1 MRAPTRAF
9 LMMGLR
15 FQRGPAHVEIVRMEV
30 GKAAICRYTGDDYP
44 VDQHFALPLPQF
56 YEEYRLGHIVDLRT
70 QNRPTQLIAHGAR
83 QLSARWQ
90 LANDAQKNGA
100 RRKERYIL
108 EMRKLGPISFDMAT
122 DNKEVALI
130 TQQLRALGKGFRD
143 PKPPSRTTFWRWYST
158 YIRGGEAIE
167 SLLPRRRPTG
177 SNRASRLLPQ
187 VEEALQKALDEVIGG
202 SKKSIVDLA
211 EDIKATLVV
220 ANERRF
226 PHEPEFKIHTTTIA
240 RRVNQLPQ
248 KVKLARKFGEE
259 EAERRLRDVQKVE
272 DPDFPLQVVQTDH
285 TYFAHVTV
293 WDEELKK
300 RHKGIFLTA
309 FIDRRT
315 RMCLGYCV
323 HIRRHDTEV
332 VERCLTMAILPK
344 THFKLW
350 CPEAVGEWPCFG
362 LPFKIVFD
370 NGREFLADALMDLC
384 ERIAIHCNYAIGET
398 PEYKGTIERWF
409 RTLKDRLKRLRSPE
423 MMKKRPGLPR
433 DCMTLRELDAEVG
446 RWIVDTYHHSPHSA
460 LGKRKPIDVWNAEI
474 DNVHRPLASSVDD
487 VLATVGQRD
496 RRKLTS
502 KGIEFGC
509 DFYYSPELKDLLV
522 KLGPDAEK
530 VTIVYSSRTAHYI
543 FVVDPIDETYIKAT
557 NANSRCLPEF
567 TREHWEHVHEVGDA
581 LGVDVAT
588 PIGAGVALAS
598 VAAKDAALIENEN
611 ASPAAVAK
619 AARRHGTDLFGRE
632 AAEVDARAEKKAAE
646 LIQRVSG
653 SKKRGK
659 APSPPPAVEDAVE
672 VPQSDLTSAPLKVTS
687 LRRIDIRRL
696 TQ

>member
-1 MRAPTRAF
+1 
-9 LMMGLR
+9 MMGLR
-15 FQRGPAHVEIVRMEV
+15 FQRGPAHVEVVKMEV
-30 GKAAICRYTGDDYP
+30 GKAAICRYTGEGYP

-70 QNRPTQLIAHGAR
+70 QNRPTQLIAHAAR

-90 LANDAQKNGA
+90 LANDAQKKNA
-100 RRKERYIL
+100 RRKERYIAA
-108 EMRKLGPISFDMAT
+108 MRERGPISFDMPAG
-122 DNKEVALI
+122 NEKVALI
-130 TQQLRALGKGFRD
+130 SQELRELGKEFKD
-143 PKPPSRTTFWRWYST
+143 PKPPSRTTFWRWYSA
-158 YIRGGEAIE
+158 YICGGEAIE

-177 SNRASRLLPQ
+177 SDRASRLAPQ
-187 VEEALQKALDEVIGG
+187 VEEALQKALDEVTGG
-202 SKKSIVDLA
+202 SKKSIIALA
-211 EDIKATLVV
+211 EDIKKTLLV

-259 EAERRLRDVQKVE
+259 EAERRLRGVSKVE

-285 TYFAHVTV
+285 TYFDDVTV

-300 RHKGIFLTA
+300 RHQGIWLTA

-323 HIRRHDTEV
+323 HIRRHDAEV

-350 CPEAVGEWPCFG
+350 CPDAVGEWPCFG
-362 LPFKIVFD
+362 LPFRIVFD
-370 NGREFLADALMDLC
+370 NGREFLGDVLTDMC
-384 ERIAIHCNYAIGET
+384 ERLNIHCNYAIGET

-409 RTLKDRLKRLRSPE
+409 RTLKVNLKRLRTPE
-423 MMKKRPGLPR
+423 VLRRRPGLPR
-433 DCMTLRELDAEVG
+433 DCLTLRELDAEVG
-446 RWIVDTYHHSPHSA
+446 RWIVDDYHHGPHSA

-474 DNVHRPLASSVDD
+474 DSVHRPLASSVDE

-502 KGIEFGC
+502 KGIEFGS
-509 DFYYSPELKDLLV
+509 DFYESPELKRLLV
-522 KLGPDAEK
+522 RLGPDAEK

-543 FVVDPIDETYIKAT
+543 FVVDPIEQTYIKAINT
-557 NANSRCLPEF
+557 NSRCLPEF
-567 TREHWEHVHEVGDA
+567 TREHWEYVHDEGDA

-588 PIGAGVALAS
+588 PMGAGVALAS
-598 VAAKDAALIENEN
+598 VAAKDAALIEDEN
-611 ASPAAVAK
+611 ASPVAVAK

-632 AAEVDARAEKKAAE
+632 AAELDARAEKKAVE
-646 LIQRVSG
+646 RIQRASG
-653 SKKRGK
+653 NKKRGK
-659 APSPPPAVEDAVE
+659 AAPPPPPSPGVEDAVA
-672 VPQSDLTSAPLKVTS
+672 VPPLDLTAVPLKVTS
-687 LRRIDIRRL
+687 LRSIDVRAVA
-696 TQ
+696 Q